1 MKFIDLFAGIGG
13 FSLGFE
19 QAGLIC
25 ISQVEN
31 NPYCL
36 KILNKR
42 WPNVKKYNNV
52 ENVGGHNLE
61 YADIICGGFPC
72 QDISNARFGSRDGLA
87 GSRSGLWFEFARIV
101 DEVAPEWV
109 IIENNPPLLTS
120 SNGRDFA
127 TIISTLVEYGYG
139 VCWRILHA
147 KDFDCPTSRR
157 RLFIVARLSD
167 VRGPSRILFERNQ
180 VGSVLPRTPSG
191 KNNLPMC
198 LGWDGGL
205 SYERLRQCVITKT
218 DPTGAR
224 SGKRLSGKLDK
235 LRYRAISNAVNPP
248 IAKWIGDGIME
259 VMSNERLRSAS
270 VSWR

>member
-19 QAGLIC
+19 QAGLRC

-120 SNGRDFA
+120 NKGRDFA
-127 TIISTLVEYGYG
+127 TIISTLVGYGYG
-139 VCWRILHA
+139 ICWRTLHA

-167 VRGPSRILFERNQ
+167 VRGPTRVLFERNQ
-180 VGSVLPRTPSG
+180 VGSVLPRTPSRE
-191 KNNLPMC
+191 NNLPMC

-218 DPTGAR
+218 NSIGAR
-224 SGKRLSGKLDK
+224 SDKRLSRKLDK
-235 LRYRAISNAVNPP
+235 FRYRAIANAVNPP
-248 IAKWIGDGIME
+248 IAKWIARGIIE
-259 VMSNERLRSAS
+259 VTK
-270 VSWR
+270 